1 MKKVIKRASAA
12 VMTAA
17 LAMSMVAC
25 GGSNNAEMSYTAGTY
40 SAKVTGMHEM
50 TINVTFDEKS
60 ITDIKVEHE
69 ETEGIGV
76 PVVEDFTAKI
86 LEGQGLGL
94 DVVAGAT
101 LTSNAI
107 IDGVADCVK
116 QAGGDVEALKAI
128 KP

>member
-1 MKKVIKRASAA
+1 MKKVIKKASAV

-17 LAMSMVAC
+17 LAVSMVAC
-25 GGSNNAEMSYTAGTY
+25 GSNNSEMSYTAGTY
-40 SAKVTGMHEM
+40 SAKVTGMHDM

-69 ETEGIGV
+69 ETEGIGA

-101 LTSNAI
+101 LTSNAM

-116 QAGGDVEALKAI
+116 QAGGDAEALKAI